1 MPDRGRR
8 TAINFLPRDR
18 QSNDDDNPF
27 APPPE
32 GRPEQ
37 PWQPRRPDGDGG
49 GEGHDGRGDDGRE
62 GRPAWGRWSPRQPG
76 RSSDGFGGS
85 GGGGGAPQDPSRQKR
100 QDGPQLRWDPTDPS
114 QRRARYALLS
124 GMWGFFFA
132 VFDFPEL
139 ALLLGALALYW
150 GISSLRERGRTG
162 GRTGADVDAVT
173 SGAPTA
179 TGSPG
184 TPSPAPRANAA
195 GAVRSQ
201 TTAAVSGLI
210 TGALAL
216 VIVAAMFT
224 VQLVYREYYTCV
236 DDALTKDGQLSC
248 NRHLPEPLR
257 DLIGVKQ

>member
-8 TAINFLPRDR
+8 TAIHLLPRDR
-18 QSNDDDNPF
+18 QSTDDDNPF

-37 PWQPRRPDGDGG
+37 PWQPRRPDGADGEG
-49 GEGHDGRGDDGRE
+49 GEGREGGDGRE
-62 GRPAWGRWSPRQPG
+62 GRPARGRWSPRQPG
-76 RSSDGFGGS
+76 RSSDGFGS
-85 GGGGGAPQDPSRQKR
+85 GGGGPQGDPSRQGR
-100 QDGPQLRWDPTDPS
+100 SEGPQLRWDPTDPS

-150 GISSLRERGRTG
+150 GISSLRERGRAG
-162 GRTGADVDAVT
+162 RRTGADVAAVT

-179 TGSPG
+179 SGPS
-184 TPSPAPRANAA
+184 SPAANAA
-195 GAVRSQ
+195 GAARSQ
-201 TTAAVSGLI
+201 TTAAVSGII

-216 VIVAAMFT
+216 VIVATMFT
-224 VQLVYREYYTCV
+224 VQLVYRDYYTCV

-248 NRHLPEPLR
+248 NELLPEPLR
-257 DLIGVKQ
+257 DVIGVKQ